1 MTATNERT
9 TNDLSSSHDLA
20 LHALDAALEKKALEP
35 VLLDV
40 SSMASYTDYILLLS
54 GTSDRHVQTIA
65 DAVVEALGRQGKR
78 TTGVEGQR
86 EGRWALIDFGDLV
99 VHVFYHPMRDFYDLE
114 GLWHDAPRVPL
125 AVPAEARAGQM
136 Y

>member
-1 MTATNERT
+1 MTSTEQA
-9 TNDLSSSHDLA
+9 LLA
-20 LHALDAALEKKALEP
+20 VDAALSKKALDP

-40 SSMASYTDYILLLS
+40 SSHASYTDFILVLS

-65 DAVVEALGRQGKR
+65 DAVIEEFARLYKR
-78 TTGVEGQR
+78 PIGVEGQK
-86 EGRWALIDFGDLV
+86 EGQWALIDFGDLV

-114 GLWHDAPRVPL
+114 GLWCDAPRVTL
-125 AVPAEARAGQM
+125 AVPPEARARQM